1 MTEERDPKRWCA
13 QREGKREGE
22 RASVWRNGLWLQGL
36 PLVCISQGRG
46 TVLTHTRD
54 FILFLGQ
61 TWPLIQGEATSL
73 HNLDTLPGMGSYL
86 LLVAWLVYIIVAL
99 RVLSGHL

>member
-1 MTEERDPKRWCA
+1 M
-13 QREGKREGE
+13 
-22 RASVWRNGLWLQGL
+22 WRNGLWLQGR

-46 TVLTHTRD
+46 TVLIHTHD

-73 HNLDTLPGMGSYL
+73 HNLGTLPGMGSYL
-86 LLVAWLVYIIVAL
+86 LLVAWLVYNSVVL
-99 RVLSGHL
+99 RMLSGHL